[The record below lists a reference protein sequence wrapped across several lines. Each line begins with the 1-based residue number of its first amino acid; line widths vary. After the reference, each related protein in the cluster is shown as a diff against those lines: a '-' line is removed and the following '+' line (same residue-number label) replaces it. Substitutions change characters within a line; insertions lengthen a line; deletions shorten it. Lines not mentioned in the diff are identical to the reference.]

1 MKSLYNRFDT
11 YLLTKWPLIWHS
23 KIVYLL
29 AAGLLMNGVFLIWGL
44 ASATTDNILN
54 RNIDSIYGN
63 GTPVFV
69 HLILGLIFITLWA
82 IQFYKKNAIKH
93 LYPLGSLY
101 LTKLFL
107 LLLIGFTCF
116 ITPAESFNYGMRI
129 SVRQQYD
136 LKTLQ
141 KDVAIVNKACVFLP
155 QDEANY
161 TLDKRTFPKP
171 FPIEFVEYDLN
182 EQSWAGLSAEF
193 KGVYYSPTE
202 HPENNDTIDG
212 RIIQCYV
219 SHVKPVK
226 KECYEEDYEMIIDR
240 FVDLPQDSSI
250 AYTSLFNYSSYEFY
264 PLELEPKNTDYYNY
278 LLDIEPYGESDE
290 TTPSYIAEV
299 HQLMR
304 NRDQQGIEN
313 VINEAVTVFRKYEV
327 ENELPA
333 EWISKYHIKHNFQLP
348 NYMLIDT
355 YLDEYEDFGVSNI
368 ETEIHIKE
376 DQINEPEMIVGGYD
390 SNAFSNLIDNVGDAY
405 HYIPFPYQHWIYIMI
420 GAILAMFFLIFEFS
434 NILAFAISIP
444 IGGAVLILN
453 VLIAIFLDPSFS
465 NELSGMRF
473 ISTILMVNAAV
484 FLTLSLWSLSNGISK
499 KIATIAVLFG
509 YLIAPFIPIV
519 SLFFLDSLFS
529 SLKPDP
535 CYEYSYDVEH
545 SIFMTWMR
553 PDISLIAGILVLACY
568 FRVVRRYHAKAE

>member
-23 KIVYLL
+23 KIAYLL

-129 SVRQQYD
+129 SVRQKYD

-141 KDVAIVNKACVFLP
+141 KDVALINKASVFLP
-155 QDEANY
+155 QNSVDY
-161 TLDKRTFPKP
+161 TLDKRSYPKP
-171 FPIEFVEYDLN
+171 FPVEFVEYDLN
-182 EQSWAGLSAEF
+182 GQRWSSMSALYNG
-193 KGVYYSPTE
+193 KYYDPAA

-212 RIIQCYV
+212 RIIQCYN
-219 SHVKPVK
+219 SHQTRVQV
-226 KECYEEDYEMIIDR
+226 ECYEEEYDIIIDR
-240 FVDLPQDSSI
+240 FVDLPKDSSI
-250 AYTSLFNYSSYEFY
+250 AYSSLFNYSSYAFY
-264 PLELEPKNTDYYNY
+264 PYELEPKNIDRF
-278 LLDIEPYGESDE
+278 EFESDFGSDGVFDDR
-290 TTPSYIAEV
+290 TPSYIPEV
-299 HQLMR
+299 HQFMR
-304 NRDQQGIEN
+304 NRDQKGIEK
-313 VINEAVTVFRKYEV
+313 VINDAANVFLKYKIRY
-327 ENELPA
+327 ELPA
-333 EWISKYHIKHNFQLP
+333 PLISEFLVKNNFQP
-348 NYMLIDT
+348 PTYVLIDT
-355 YLDEYEDFGVSNI
+355 YLENFKSFSASDLESGIRIKEGQIS
-368 ETEIHIKE
+368 ETE
-376 DQINEPEMIVGGYD
+376 MIIGGYD
-390 SNAFSNLIDNVGDAY
+390 SSSFGNLIDNVGDAY
-405 HYIPFPYQHWIYIMI
+405 HFTPFPYQHWIYIMI
-420 GAILAMFFLIFEFS
+420 GGILAMFFLIFEFS

-444 IGGAVLILN
+444 TGGAVLILN

-465 NELSGMRF
+465 NQLSGMRF

-509 YLIAPFIPIV
+509 YLMAPFIPIV

-545 SIFMTWMR
+545 SLFMAWMR
-553 PDISLIAGILVLACY
+553 PDVCLIAGILVLACY